1 LSSAVEVV
9 CSADFTCVSPGTYY
23 GDTPLCFAASLSD
36 PDTLHT
42 LCREAKKNIIKGITA
57 GWRPDARRTI
67 ASAGSIRR
75 WHHRPQIRFANTW
88 DSSHDPSFL
97 GQFWYPS
104 GDEYSS
110 RAAAAAPAP
119 ETPTAAGAPA
129 TASAEY
135 NEFLDQ
141 LAVQWY
147 LICKETNEEDWNRD
161 FVDHQRVGDEK
172 DAYFRKGLSAEH
184 LASDLLL
191 AFVNTRD
198 AFGNSALHLSVEHHN
213 LNAITWHVVRDEK
226 REMSGLGRV
235 SLTLLNWQ
243 NLTPFTL
250 SVRAAQ
256 EDPLS
261 LKTYRQIRKDSY
273 TETIWRYGDQD
284 MCITSLYQMDTF
296 RVHGKKLH
304 DSQKYQS
311 ALQILVDFQVP
322 VVGEMPEFAALIDE
336 KWKKFARRHHI
347 MFVLFPY
354 LIFTAALSVSIL
366 LRVRSLRVVQRFV
379 FEDDLERHEQEEL
392 LQLRYST
399 DVPIFHDGQVAADL
413 IAYGFGVPWLLW
425 NTWFTSRARSRY
437 LDVNQDMDISYDEV
451 TMYVFKNLNSWFSM
465 IVAILLVTAAAIRL
479 SSHRDWFQVSIDTFQ
494 RGTWHNKRLSE
505 ELDVV
510 SIAGLLSWIN
520 ILFQLTPFHGI
531 GILLIK
537 SWRMLVRGVFK
548 WIFIQVIVICA
559 FSLASHV
566 LVYDFTSIDE
576 CDALVYDS
584 PSVEKMICAT
594 GGNGDLR
601 KSAKGASLDDHL
613 NLSEEDVGLIL
624 WTESIKAFVWTAMGE
639 VLPTSQIQE
648 ARSMSLAVTLHIT
661 FVVVSTVVLMNL
673 LIGMMS
679 NTYAKDTNAG
689 RQIWWFE
696 YASLVLR
703 YEAAL
708 SKAQKIYYRCGTF
721 DRYFLQFTKTVYVYE
736 NKF

>member
-1 LSSAVEVV
+1 
-9 CSADFTCVSPGTYY
+9 
-23 GDTPLCFAASLSD
+23 
-36 PDTLHT
+36 
-42 LCREAKKNIIKGITA
+42 
-57 GWRPDARRTI
+57 
-67 ASAGSIRR
+67 
-75 WHHRPQIRFANTW
+75 
-88 DSSHDPSFL
+88 
-97 GQFWYPS
+97 
-104 GDEYSS
+104 
-110 RAAAAAPAP
+110 
-119 ETPTAAGAPA
+119 
-129 TASAEY
+129 
-135 NEFLDQ
+135 
-141 LAVQWY
+141 
-147 LICKETNEEDWNRD
+147 
-161 FVDHQRVGDEK
+161 
-172 DAYFRKGLSAEH
+172 
-184 LASDLLL
+184 
-191 AFVNTRD
+191 
-198 AFGNSALHLSVEHHN
+198 
-213 LNAITWHVVRDEK
+213 
-226 REMSGLGRV
+226 
-235 SLTLLNWQ
+235 
-243 NLTPFTL
+243 
-250 SVRAAQ
+250 
-256 EDPLS
+256 
-261 LKTYRQIRKDSY
+261 
-273 TETIWRYGDQD
+273 
-284 MCITSLYQMDTF
+284 
-296 RVHGKKLH
+296 
-304 DSQKYQS
+304 
-311 ALQILVDFQVP
+311 
-322 VVGEMPEFAALIDE
+322 
-336 KWKKFARRHHI
+336 
-347 MFVLFPY
+347 
-354 LIFTAALSVSIL
+354 
-366 LRVRSLRVVQRFV
+366 
-379 FEDDLERHEQEEL
+379 
-392 LQLRYST
+392 
-399 DVPIFHDGQVAADL
+399 
-413 IAYGFGVPWLLW
+413 
-425 NTWFTSRARSRY
+425 
-437 LDVNQDMDISYDEV
+437 
-451 TMYVFKNLNSWFSM
+451 MYVFKNLNSWFSM

-479 SSHRDWFQVSIDTFQ
+479 SSQRDWFQVSIDTFQ
-494 RGTWHNKRLSE
+494 RGTWQNKRLSE

-624 WTESIKAFVWTAMGE
+624 WTESIKSFVWTAMGE

-708 SKAQKIYYRCGTF
+708 SKAQKIFYRCGTF